1 MPSAA
6 AEIGDSSLDDKVRQA
21 LECPSLQS
29 ALFAHAMAKLGKS
42 LKGQPRST
50 REESAR
56 DACQQAVVIA
66 LKKRSQFD
74 GVRNVSAWVHGILDN
89 VVRDSVRKL
98 CKQPA
103 QAPDDPESWEKL
115 ATSLDANEQPVE
127 RSDLAPILAAL
138 TADEREMIEMRY
150 LQQLGHDAIA
160 RRFGISVGCARVR
173 LSRALN
179 RLRTLVPTQSGKEGG
194 R

>member
-6 AEIGDSSLDDKVRQA
+6 AEIGDSSLDDQVRQA
-21 LECPSLQS
+21 LESPSLQS
-29 ALFAHAMAKLGKS
+29 ALFTHAMAKLGKS
-42 LKGQPRST
+42 LKGQPRSA

-74 GVRNVSAWVHGILDN
+74 GVHSASAWVHGILHN

-103 QAPDDPESWEKL
+103 QAPDDTESWEKL
-115 ATSLDANEQPVE
+115 AARLDANQQAAEWL
-127 RSDLAPILAAL
+127 DLASILAAL
-138 TADEREMIEMRY
+138 TAGDREIIEMRFP
-150 LQQLGHDAIA
+150 QQMEYDAIA
-160 RRFGISVGCARVR
+160 RRLGISVGNARVR
-173 LSRALN
+173 LSRALD
-179 RLRTLVPTQSGKEGG
+179 RLRSLVPTQSEKEGG